1 LVTRE
6 GIIVEVEQSVKL
18 NVAMP
23 FGILEEQVTVI
34 GQSLLVDV
42 RSTVKGMTMIRV
54 VFESLPRGG
63 DFDTLVVAAPG
74 VQKEPLLSGISVDS
88 VSFQYQRRQ
97 RLQRR
102 DDDDLYAFS
111 KRPGRYGFGGP
122 DPLR

>member
-1 LVTRE
+1 MTRE

-42 RSTVKGMTMIRV
+42 RSTVKGMTMTRV

-63 DFDTLVVAAPG
+63 DFDTLVVAVPG
-74 VQKEPLLSGISVDS
+74 VQKEPLLSGISFDG

-102 DDDDLYAFS
+102 DDDDDLYAFS
-111 KRPGRYGFGGP
+111 KRLSRYGLGGP